1 MSNIVMTPGHPSG
14 HESGTESGTESGLGQ
29 AAGPERRVLGNN
41 RNRRLDIVLAGGLVA
56 FLLLPWYRI
65 EGGFLGL
72 SWLSGYPG
80 DAAVAPGILQVL
92 QYGRFWLIVPAL
104 LLAAACVA
112 RLAAKPDMR
121 ATVLVWSGIIG
132 VVFLAV
138 QGLAVGFSGWTWSV
152 TETLFGPLADG
163 QPSMGAGAIMMAVA
177 FVLVFSFGL
186 AERGVMKGDAFVV
199 ASITMLVFLVA
210 IFVFYPVGSMLVGAF
225 QDFDG
230 SFNPAGFTR
239 NIQDPS
245 IWSLGCVTG
254 GERCGVAW
262 RTLFLAILT
271 AGGSTLM
278 GLAFALVATRTAFPF
293 KKGLRLLTV
302 LPIITPPF
310 VVGLALTLLFGRAGV
325 VTEALSTLF
334 GVEPGR
340 WLYGLTGI
348 WIAQV
353 LSFTPISFLVL
364 IGVVEGVS
372 PSMEEASQT
381 LRADRWRTFWRVSLP
396 LMKPGLAN
404 AFLIGFIESMADFGN
419 PLVLG
424 GSHGVLSTEIFFAVV
439 GSQNDPSRAAV
450 LAIILLAFTL
460 SAFLAQRVWLSGRN
474 FATVTGKGDS
484 GSHIALPRSLSI
496 GVHALVVP
504 WMAFTVVVYGMIMV
518 GGFVKTWGLDNSLT
532 LDHYIKAFSVE
543 VRNGSLAWTGVAW
556 NSFWTTMEIALISAP
571 LTAIVGLLTAY
582 LIVRQKF
589 AGRGI
594 FEFAL
599 MMSFAIPGTVI
610 GISYIMAFNLPPLEM
625 TGTALILIA
634 CFVFRNM
641 PVGVRGGVAA
651 MSQLDKSLDE
661 ASLTLRATSFR
672 TIRKVIL
679 PLLRPAITAALVY
692 SFVRAITSI
701 SAVIF
706 LVSAEYNMAT
716 SYIVGLV
723 ENGEFGVA
731 IAYSSMLIVVMI
743 SVIAGFQRLVGE
755 RRLRREN
762 RVAGVTAATPLS
774 LDQEKAA

>member
-1 MSNIVMTPGHPSG
+1 MTQS
-14 HESGTESGTESGLGQ
+14 
-29 AAGPERRVLGNN
+29 
-41 RNRRLDIVLAGGLVA
+41 NRRLDIALLLGIAALI
-56 FLLLPWYRI
+56 LLPWYRI
-65 EGGFLGL
+65 EGGFFGLG
-72 SWLSGYPG
+72 WLSSFPG
-80 DAAVAPGILQVL
+80 DPASAPAILQIA
-92 QYGRFWLIVPAL
+92 QHGRWWLAILVAL
-104 LLAAACVA
+104 LLLGGFA
-112 RLAAKPDMR
+112 RLLPNAWR
-121 ATVLVWSGIIG
+121 RGTLLVWVGGLG
-132 VVFLAV
+132 VFILAL
-138 QGLAVGFSGWTWSV
+138 QGLAINFSGWSWTIS
-152 TETLFGPLADG
+152 ETLFGALADG
-163 QPSMGAGAIMMAVA
+163 QPSMGAGAVLTGVV
-177 FVLVFSFGL
+177 FVLMFSFGL
-186 AERGVMKGDAFVV
+186 ADRGVMKGDAFVV
-199 ASITMLVFLVA
+199 GAISILIVLVT
-210 IFVFYPVGSMLVGAF
+210 IFVFYPVGSMFVGAF
-225 QDFDG
+225 QSFDG
-230 SFNPAGFTR
+230 SFNPDGFIN
-239 NIQDPS
+239 NIQDSS
-245 IWSLGCVTG
+245 IWSLNCVVG
-254 GERCGVAW
+254 GDRCGVAW
-262 RTLFLAILT
+262 RTLWLAILT
-271 AGGSTLM
+271 ASGATLL
-278 GLAFALVATRTAFPF
+278 GLCFALVATRTRFPF
-293 KKGLRLLTV
+293 KKGLRLLTI

-325 VTEALSTLF
+325 VTQTVASILGT
-334 GVEPGR
+334 EPGR

-381 LRADRWRTFWRVSLP
+381 LRANRWRTFWRVSLP

-404 AFLIGFIESMADFGN
+404 AFLIAFIESMADFGN
-419 PLVLG
+419 PMVLG

-450 LAIILLAFTL
+450 LAMILLLFTM
-460 SAFLAQRVWLSGRN
+460 SAFIAQRFWLSGKS

-484 GSHIALPRSLSI
+484 GAHIALPRGLAI
-496 GVHALVVP
+496 AVHAVVIP
-504 WMAFTVVVYGMIMV
+504 WMIFTIVVYAMILF
-518 GGFVKTWGLDNSLT
+518 GGFVRTWGLDNTLT
-532 LDHYIKAFSVE
+532 IEHYISAFSIGW
-543 VRNGSLAWTGVAW
+543 RDDGGLAWTGVAW

-571 LTAIVGLLTAY
+571 LTAAVGLLTAY

-589 AGRGI
+589 VGRNL

-625 TGTALILIA
+625 TGTALILVA

-661 ASLTLRATSFR
+661 ASLTLRADSFR

-706 LVSAEYNMAT
+706 LVSAQYNMSTA
-716 SYIVGLV
+716 YIVGLV
-723 ENGEFGVA
+723 ENGEYGIA
-731 IAYSSMLIVVMI
+731 IAYASALIVVMVV
-743 SVIAGFQRLVGE
+743 VILVFQLFVGE

-762 RVAGVTAATPLS
+762 RVAIAAPATIASAPIR
-774 LDQEKAA
+774 QEKTA

>member
-1 MSNIVMTPGHPSG
+1 MKHG
-14 HESGTESGTESGLGQ
+14 
-29 AAGPERRVLGNN
+29 
-41 RNRRLDIVLAGGLVA
+41 NRRLDMVLILGAVA
-56 FLLLPWYRI
+56 LTLLPWYRI
-65 EGGFLGL
+65 ENGFFGFG
-72 SWLSGYPG
+72 WLAGFPFSPE
-80 DAAVAPGILQVL
+80 AAPGLVQIFAHGRPWLAGALVL
-92 QYGRFWLIVPAL
+92 L
-104 LLAAACVA
+104 LLA
-112 RLAAKPDMR
+112 LAARGMADPMR
-121 ATVLVWSGIIG
+121 RSAVLASTGAIG
-132 VVFLAV
+132 VLFLSF
-138 QGLAVGFSGWTWSV
+138 QGLAIGFSGWTWTVSD
-152 TETLFGPLADG
+152 TLFGPLSNG
-163 QPSMGAGAIMMAVA
+163 QPSMGAGAVLSAIT
-177 FVLVFSFGL
+177 FVLLFAFGL

-199 ASITMLVFLVA
+199 SAIALLVFLVA
-210 IFVFYPVGSMLVGAF
+210 VFVFYPIGSMFVGSV

-230 SFNPAGFTR
+230 SFNAANFIR

-245 IWSLGCVTG
+245 IWSLNCVIG
-254 GERCGVAW
+254 AGRCGVAW
-262 RTLFLAILT
+262 RTLWLAIMTGL
-271 AGGSTLM
+271 GSTLL
-278 GLAFALVATRTAFPF
+278 GLAFALVATRTRFPF
-293 KKGLRLLTV
+293 KKGLRLLTI

-310 VVGLALTLLFGRAGV
+310 VIGLALTLLFGRAGV
-325 VTEALSTLF
+325 VTQGLSSLF
-334 GVEPGR
+334 GIEPGR

-372 PSMEEASQT
+372 PSMEEASTT
-381 LRADRWRTFWRVSLP
+381 LRAGRWRTFWRVSLP

-450 LAIILLAFTL
+450 LAMVLLAFTL
-460 SAFLAQRVWLSGRN
+460 SAFLAQRVWLSGKN

-484 GSHIALPRSLSI
+484 GSHIALPRGLAI
-496 GVHALVVP
+496 GVHALVIP
-504 WMAFTVVVYGMIMV
+504 WIVFTLVIYGMILI

-532 LDHYIKAFSVE
+532 LDHYAKAFSISFE
-543 VRNGSLAWTGVAW
+543 NGIAWTGVAW

-571 LTAIVGLLTAY
+571 LTAAVGLLTAY
-582 LIVRQKF
+582 IIVRQKF
-589 AGRGI
+589 AGKNA

-610 GISYIMAFNLPPLEM
+610 GVSYIMAFNLPPLEM
-625 TGTALILIA
+625 TGSALILIA

-641 PVGVRGGVAA
+641 PVGVRGGIAA

-661 ASLTLRATSFR
+661 ASLTLRANSFR

-723 ENGEFGVA
+723 ENGEYGVA

-743 SVIAGFQRLVGE
+743 TVIAGLQLIVGE

-762 RVAGVTAATPLS
+762 RVAGLATS
-774 LDQEKAA
+774 ASSRQEKIA

>member
-1 MSNIVMTPGHPSG
+1 MRHG
-14 HESGTESGTESGLGQ
+14 
-29 AAGPERRVLGNN
+29 
-41 RNRRLDIVLAGGLVA
+41 NRRLDVVLILGAVA
-56 FLLLPWYRI
+56 LTLLPWYRI
-65 EGGFLGL
+65 ETGFFGLG
-72 SWLSGYPG
+72 WLAGFPFSRE
-80 DAAVAPGILQVL
+80 AAPGFVQIIAHGRLWLGGGLVL
-92 QYGRFWLIVPAL
+92 L
-104 LLAAACVA
+104 LLAIAARGIVNPMHRGA
-112 RLAAKPDMR
+112 ALASTGAVG
-121 ATVLVWSGIIG
+121 VL
-132 VVFLAV
+132 FLSL
-138 QGLAVGFSGWTWSV
+138 QGLAVSFNGWTWAIS
-152 TETLFGPLADG
+152 ETLFGPLSDG
-163 QPSMGAGAIMMAVA
+163 QPSMGAGAVLLAVS
-177 FVLVFSFGL
+177 FVLLFAFGL

-199 ASITMLVFLVA
+199 SAISLLIFLVA
-210 IFVFYPVGSMLVGAF
+210 VFVFYPIGSMFVGSV
-225 QDFDG
+225 QEFDG
-230 SFNPAGFTR
+230 SFNADNFIR
-239 NIQDPS
+239 NMQDPS
-245 IWSLGCVTG
+245 IWSLNCVIG
-254 GERCGVAW
+254 AGRCGVAW
-262 RTLFLAILT
+262 RTLWLAIMTGL
-271 AGGSTLM
+271 GSTLL
-278 GLAFALVATRTAFPF
+278 GLAFALVATRTRFPF
-293 KKGLRLLTV
+293 KKGLRLLTI

-310 VVGLALTLLFGRAGV
+310 VIGLALTLLFGRAGV
-325 VTEALSTLF
+325 VTQGLSNLF

-340 WLYGLTGI
+340 WLYGLSGI

-372 PSMEEASQT
+372 PSMEEASTT

-450 LAIILLAFTL
+450 LAMVLLAFTL
-460 SAFLAQRVWLSGRN
+460 SAFLAQRLWLSGKN

-484 GSHIALPRSLSI
+484 GSHIALPRGLSI
-496 GVHALVVP
+496 GVHAVVIPWILFTLVI
-504 WMAFTVVVYGMIMV
+504 YGMILI

-532 LDHYIKAFSVE
+532 LDHYAKAFSIGFD
-543 VRNGSLAWTGVAW
+543 NGIVWTGVAW
-556 NSFWTTMEIALISAP
+556 NSFWTTIEIALISAP
-571 LTAIVGLLTAY
+571 LTAVVGLLTAY
-582 LIVRQKF
+582 IIVRQKF
-589 AGRGI
+589 SGQNV

-610 GISYIMAFNLPPLEM
+610 GVSYIMAFNLPPLEM
-625 TGTALILIA
+625 TGSALILIA

-641 PVGVRGGVAA
+641 PVGVRGGIAA

-661 ASLTLRATSFR
+661 ASLTLRANSFR
-672 TIRKVIL
+672 TICKVIL

-723 ENGEFGVA
+723 ENGEYGVA

-743 SVIAGFQRLVGE
+743 TVIAGFQLLVGE

-762 RVAGVTAATPLS
+762 RVAGLATS
-774 LDQEKAA
+774 RQEKIA

>member
-1 MSNIVMTPGHPSG
+1 MTKS
-14 HESGTESGTESGLGQ
+14 
-29 AAGPERRVLGNN
+29 
-41 RNRRLDIVLAGGLVA
+41 NRRLDIVLLLGIAALI
-56 FLLLPWYRI
+56 LLPWYRI
-65 EGGFLGL
+65 EGGFFGFG
-72 SWLSGYPG
+72 WLSSFPG
-80 DAAVAPGILQVL
+80 DPSTAPGLLEIAQH
-92 QYGRFWLIVPAL
+92 GRWW
-104 LLAAACVA
+104 LAAAVVLLLLGGVA
-112 RLAAKPDMR
+112 RFLSNPMHRGALLAWAGG
-121 ATVLVWSGIIG
+121 LG
-132 VVFLAV
+132 VFFLTL
-138 QGLAVGFSGWTWSV
+138 QGLAIVTSGWSWTIS
-152 TETLFGPLADG
+152 ETLFGALADG
-163 QPSMGAGAIMMAVA
+163 QPPMGAGAVLTGIV
-177 FVLVFSFGL
+177 FVLLFSFGL

-199 ASITMLVFLVA
+199 SAIAMLIILVA
-210 IFVFYPVGSMLVGAF
+210 IFVFYPVGSMFVGAF
-225 QDFDG
+225 QAFDG
-230 SFNPAGFTR
+230 SFNPDGFIT

-245 IWSLGCVTG
+245 VWSLSCLVG
-254 GERCGVAW
+254 GDRCGVAW
-262 RTLFLAILT
+262 RTLWLAIMT
-271 AGGSTLM
+271 ASGATLL
-278 GLAFALVATRTAFPF
+278 GLCFALVATRTRFPF
-293 KKGLRLLTV
+293 KKGLRLLTI

-325 VTEALSTLF
+325 VTQTLASVF
-334 GVEPGR
+334 GTEPGR

-404 AFLIGFIESMADFGN
+404 AFLIAFIESMADFGN
-419 PLVLG
+419 PMVLG

-450 LAIILLAFTL
+450 LAMILLFFTM
-460 SAFLAQRVWLSGRN
+460 SAFIAQRFWLAGKS

-484 GSHIALPRSLSI
+484 GAHIALPRGLSI
-496 GVHALVVP
+496 AVHAIVIP
-504 WMAFTVVVYGMIMV
+504 WMLFTVIVYTMILF
-518 GGFVKTWGLDNSLT
+518 GGFVRTWGLDNSLT
-532 LDHYIKAFSVE
+532 IQHYVKAFSIGW
-543 VRNGSLAWTGVAW
+543 RDDGGLAWTGVAW

-571 LTAIVGLLTAY
+571 LTAAVGLLTAY

-589 AGRGI
+589 VGRNL

-625 TGTALILIA
+625 TGTALILVA

-661 ASLTLRATSFR
+661 ASLTLGADSFR

-706 LVSAEYNMAT
+706 LVSAQYNMSTA
-716 SYIVGLV
+716 YIVGLV
-723 ENGEFGVA
+723 ENGEYGVA
-731 IAYSSMLIVVMI
+731 IAYSSALIVVMI
-743 SVIAGFQRLVGE
+743 VIIASFQLLVGE

-762 RVAGVTAATPLS
+762 RVATTATAVSSAPIR
-774 LDQEKAA
+774 QEKTA